1 MLDRTITAIV
11 RSKIYYPSRSCH
23 CSQSIQTLGILLT
36 VARLGD
42 EPYGMAILKEL
53 QARTGAE
60 AAVASV
66 YAALDRLE
74 RRGFVTSRVGNPTP
88 ERGGRAK
95 RFFKLVP
102 AGALALSRS
111 RNALNSLWEGLDLDT
126 KGLELDGDGLV

>member
-1 MLDRTITAIV
+1 MPRGD
-11 RSKIYYPSRSCH
+11 Y
-23 CSQSIQTLGILLT
+23 LGEFEQMILLT
-36 VARLGD
+36 VARLGN
-42 EPYGMAILKEL
+42 EAYGMAILEEL

-74 RRGFVTSRVGNPTP
+74 RRGFVTSMVGNPTP

-111 RNALNSLWEGLDLDT
+111 RNALHSLWEGLELDT
-126 KGLELDGDGLV
+126 DGLELDGDGLV